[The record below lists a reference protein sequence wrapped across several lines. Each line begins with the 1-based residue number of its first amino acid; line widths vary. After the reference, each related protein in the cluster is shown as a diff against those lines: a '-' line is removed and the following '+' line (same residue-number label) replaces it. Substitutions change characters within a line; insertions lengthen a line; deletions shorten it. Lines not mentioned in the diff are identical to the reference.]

1 MNSFAG
7 YINYTIGFKAL
18 FIMVVLSA
26 VLQRFFGDLIEIFLG
41 SSPETPPLRFPHS
54 ATTSA
59 ASSLPMVI
67 LAPRRWKKNCNI
79 C

>member
-7 YINYTIGFKAL
+7 SVNYTIGFKAL

-41 SSPETPPLRFPHS
+41 SSPETPPLRFHRDTW
-54 ATTSA
+54 AT
-59 ASSLPMVI
+59 
-67 LAPRRWKKNCNI
+67 RRRQRTK
-79 C
+79 